1 MSNIPIC
8 ISQKRRG
15 SCQGMVGLG
24 LLNRKFLMPV
34 SHEGRMR
41 NVPIAEV
48 TDPTAALVRYEIV
61 MNVGLRHDRKYLR
74 QFFVSQQPRVDPD
87 R

>member
-1 MSNIPIC
+1 
-8 ISQKRRG
+8 
-15 SCQGMVGLG
+15 
-24 LLNRKFLMPV
+24 MPV

-41 NVPIAEV
+41 NVPVAEV
-48 TDPTAALVRYEIV
+48 TDPTAAPVRYEIV